1 MSCHPNIADPLI
13 LHHPKRM
20 KSLLAEIMKLT
31 PLPPPPPPLPK
42 KKIVHST
49 PEYKKNDITFENFLS
64 TINMS
69 ICYPSIMTSKL

>member
-1 MSCHPNIADPLI
+1 MLNELSSQADPLI

-20 KSLLAEIMKLT
+20 KSLFAEIVKLT
-31 PLPPPPPPLPK
+31 PLPPPPPRLP

-49 PEYKKNDITFENFLS
+49 PEYKKNDITFENVLS

-69 ICYPSIMTSKL
+69 ICYSSIMTSKL

>member
-13 LHHPKRM
+13 LHHPKKM
-20 KSLLAEIMKLT
+20 KSFFAEIMKLT
-31 PLPPPPPPLPK
+31 PLP

-49 PEYKKNDITFENFLS
+49 PDYKTNDIKFEKFLS

-69 ICYPSIMTSKL
+69 ICYASIMTSKL